1 MVLINSTEFGSITID
16 GRTYYNDV
24 IVFWDG
30 EIKEARTFIRH
41 LFGNNEFQELMRKG
55 PEVIVV
61 GTGDSGFLKVS
72 DEVRKLC
79 KQKNVE
85 LVEMI
90 SKRAIEKFNE
100 NLKRGKKVI
109 GFIHTTC

>member
-16 GRTYYNDV
+16 GKTYYNDV
-24 IVFWDG
+24 IVSWDG
-30 EIKEARTFIRH
+30 KIKEARIFVRH
-41 LFGNNEFQELMRKG
+41 LFGNNELEDLMRKN

-61 GTGDSGFLKVS
+61 GTGDSGLLRVS
-72 DEVRKLC
+72 DEVRRLC

-85 LVEMI
+85 LVEMT
-90 SKRAIEKFNE
+90 SKKAIEKFNE
-100 NLKRGKKVI
+100 SLKQGKKVI

>member
-16 GRTYYNDV
+16 GKTYDSDI
-24 IVFWDG
+24 IVSWDG
-30 EIKEARTFIRH
+30 EIKEARTFVRH
-41 LFGNNEFQELMRKG
+41 LFGNNELKELIKKN
-55 PEVIVV
+55 PDVIIV

-72 DEVRKLC
+72 DEVRSLC

-90 SKRAIEKFNE
+90 SKKAIEKFND
-100 NLKRGKKVI
+100 NLKKGKKVI
-109 GFIHTTC
+109 VFIHITC